1 MLFLQP
7 RKYPWRL
14 RCNLEIHKLLINKFK
29 KYDLRTIRF
38 GTVREEA
45 HIPGNEK
52 LPDPDGRVVIT
63 LNEVNYIR
71 FSLGK
76 QELINQSDLNDLR
89 ARLLASA
96 ESANN

>member
-1 MLFLQP
+1 MI
-7 RKYPWRL
+7 YV
-14 RCNLEIHKLLINKFK
+14 LLDSELCEK
-29 KYDLRTIRF
+29 KRIF
-38 GTVREEA
+38 QE
-45 HIPGNEK
+45 NEK

-89 ARLLASA
+89 ARLLTSA
-96 ESANN
+96 KSANN

>member
-1 MLFLQP
+1 MI
-7 RKYPWRL
+7 YV
-14 RCNLEIHKLLINKFK
+14 LLDSELCEK
-29 KYDLRTIRF
+29 KRIF
-38 GTVREEA
+38 QE
-45 HIPGNEK
+45 NEK
-52 LPDPDGRVVIT
+52 LPEPDGRVVIT

-89 ARLLASA
+89 ARLLTSA

>member
-1 MLFLQP
+1 MI
-7 RKYPWRL
+7 YV
-14 RCNLEIHKLLINKFK
+14 LLDSELCEK
-29 KYDLRTIRF
+29 KRIF
-38 GTVREEA
+38 QE
-45 HIPGNEK
+45 NEK
-52 LPDPDGRVVIT
+52 LPEPDGRVVIT

-76 QELINQSDLNDLR
+76 QELISQSGLNDLR

>member
-1 MLFLQP
+1 MI
-7 RKYPWRL
+7 YV
-14 RCNLEIHKLLINKFK
+14 LLDSELCEK
-29 KYDLRTIRF
+29 KRIF
-38 GTVREEA
+38 QE
-45 HIPGNEK
+45 NEK
-52 LPDPDGRVVIT
+52 LPEPDGRVVIT

-89 ARLLASA
+89 ARLLSSA

>member
-1 MLFLQP
+1 MI
-7 RKYPWRL
+7 YV
-14 RCNLEIHKLLINKFK
+14 LLDSELCEKRRIFQ
-29 KYDLRTIRF
+29 
-38 GTVREEA
+38 E
-45 HIPGNEK
+45 NEK
-52 LPDPDGRVVIT
+52 LPEPDGRVVIT

>member
-1 MLFLQP
+1 MI
-7 RKYPWRL
+7 YV
-14 RCNLEIHKLLINKFK
+14 LLDSELCEK
-29 KYDLRTIRF
+29 KRIF
-38 GTVREEA
+38 QE
-45 HIPGNEK
+45 NEK
-52 LPDPDGRVVIT
+52 LPEPDGRVVIT

-89 ARLLASA
+89 ARLMTSA

>member
-1 MLFLQP
+1 MI
-7 RKYPWRL
+7 YV
-14 RCNLEIHKLLINKFK
+14 LLDSELCAQRRIFQ
-29 KYDLRTIRF
+29 
-38 GTVREEA
+38 E
-45 HIPGNEK
+45 NEK
-52 LPDPDGRVVIT
+52 LPSPDGRVIIT
-63 LNEVNYIR
+63 LNEVNYVR

>member
-1 MLFLQP
+1 MI
-7 RKYPWRL
+7 YV
-14 RCNLEIHKLLINKFK
+14 LLDSELCEK
-29 KYDLRTIRF
+29 KRIF
-38 GTVREEA
+38 QE
-45 HIPGNEK
+45 NEK
-52 LPDPDGRVVIT
+52 LPEPDGRVVIT

-96 ESANN
+96 ESTNN

>member
-1 MLFLQP
+1 MI
-7 RKYPWRL
+7 YV
-14 RCNLEIHKLLINKFK
+14 LLDSELCEK
-29 KYDLRTIRF
+29 KRIF
-38 GTVREEA
+38 QE
-45 HIPGNEK
+45 NEK
-52 LPDPDGRVVIT
+52 LPEPDGRVAIT

>member
-1 MLFLQP
+1 MI
-7 RKYPWRL
+7 YV
-14 RCNLEIHKLLINKFK
+14 LLDSELCEK
-29 KYDLRTIRF
+29 KRIF
-38 GTVREEA
+38 QE
-45 HIPGNEK
+45 NEK

-89 ARLLASA
+89 EKLLASA